1 MLTFGNKVENGG
13 TTPQGILTAEEFNA
27 LVKQVNANSQ
37 RAGGSVSGIIINGE
51 TATPNKDGYIEIKA
65 LNDALAKLDNIE
77 DGSQANKIEKIAVN
91 GAVQPIE
98 GKTALL
104 SVPQRVSELTN
115 DAGYV
120 RNRDISATLT
130 DIQDRIVD
138 LEGREEVSAEQ
149 LEKIDSVEAGAQ
161 VNVLESVIFNG
172 AVLPVVNKEVSINID
187 LSRKA
192 DLDENGKVLA
202 SQMPS
207 YVDDVLDAYAEYDM
221 TESGQPINI
230 RLFEDEAKTNPIK
243 PESQKIYLDKESK
256 YQYRWTGTEYATIG
270 APTVIGEVAGTAYD
284 GSKGKALSDAFNA
297 HASNIDNP
305 HQVTKG
311 QVGLGNVDNTADK
324 DKNVNSAIKDGS
336 GNVISE
342 TYATLEALGA
352 AGDIV
357 DGVIESV
364 SALNEFAE
372 SAADSINQL
381 STNKADKSE
390 VASLA
395 ETVHGNTSAIE
406 TMEETANSI
415 SENLSGHT
423 GDYSNPH
430 QVTKSQIGLGNV
442 NNTADKDKNVNS
454 AIKDGDGNVIAET
467 YQTLSTSQQIVT
479 QLESDISNNLNE
491 INTLKSDKANKA
503 DLEALSEDV
512 SEHISDLDNPHQVT
526 KGQVG
531 LSNVDNTADKD
542 KPVSS
547 VQQAALDKKAD
558 KTTVSALSES
568 VSDNSAAI
576 DALDASIS
584 SLSENKADKTALN
597 KLITDTTTALDKK
610 VDKVSGMGLSTN
622 DYTDEDKAKLDGI
635 EEHANNYSLPV
646 AGAALGGVKSGEDI
660 TIQPDGTMQVK
671 DDSHNHIISNVD
683 GLQSALD
690 KKRNG
695 LVRSLKH
702 SSNQTFDWNDIV
714 TPGSY
719 TIDQIGTLAP
729 NAPRTGGYGTLVV
742 EISGDRVAQIY
753 YPDSQK
759 GYIYL
764 CVRVK
769 VGTAWRDWQY
779 YTTLNHI
786 DETYATKTENNNKV
800 DKVSGKGLSTNDYTT
815 ADKDKLA
822 GVAAGAEVNTIVA
835 VQRNGTAITPTNRV
849 VNILVPVKTS
859 ELNNDSTYQTA
870 ADVAETIVG
879 VKLDLASGIIT
890 LTRKNGTTFTL
901 DLPTEKIIKSGRYD
915 SETEEIVLVL
925 EDESEIRFSASELID
940 EYYADESTLEL
951 YTDTADGN
959 KKKFRIKTAYKNKI
973 DGSEQ
978 TTNKTASVSASS
990 TDTQYPNAKA
1000 VYNAVKDLATKVQT
1014 FSQASTRSN
1023 IESGETISTIFGK
1036 SRKWFSDLKAV
1047 AFSGS
1052 YNDLSDT
1059 PELPTIATST
1069 KAGLVKSGGDITV
1082 DASGNVSVNKSAKAT
1097 HDGSGNNIA
1106 TSYLK
1111 LAGGNMTGN
1120 IRKKEGDYVALIPS
1134 KQYPSNYLQ
1143 FMKITYVGASFDVP
1157 IEIRLSG
1164 RGSHRYVI
1172 QVNNSTGGPSDV
1184 TFYATGDY
1192 ISSGMGV
1199 FYRYD
1204 STTKTLA
1211 LMYHRAGGGGWEA
1224 AAITDVIVPNNH
1236 HDKFTFDYAI
1246 TEVASTSGWT
1256 KAGMTTF
1263 HYAIS
1268 ELAKGDG
1275 NGNNIANTYLKKSQ
1289 YSFAKNYSINGS
1301 GWYLIGYLQTNTE
1314 NTASYRAGTI
1324 TLTMYSLITQEH
1336 PLRVGTLTYAVSAN
1350 YDNPQIRIS
1359 DSLLPFL
1366 TTRWDNVTKRVEI
1379 WGYGEKAYSG
1389 FLLVFDSAAA
1399 SDYFVLNPDTITEL
1413 KNTVEGQPIYQFKT
1427 CLELTDSNLATYF
1440 ANGVLTIPN
1449 GVTTVIFN
1457 TTAVKTV
1464 YLVQGTVQT
1473 NGYRLTIG
1481 GKWQPDTNSDYQG
1494 LEGCF
1499 PYYVDYHYYGYAG
1512 SSLPNF
1518 DAYSHFA
1525 DYVYFNGMWFSK
1537 MY

>member
-37 RAGGSVSGIIINGE
+37 RADGSVSGIIINGE
-51 TATPNKDGYIEIKA
+51 TAIPNKDGYIEIKA
-65 LNDALAKLDNIE
+65 LNDALAKLGNIE
-77 DGSQANKIEKIAVN
+77 DGAQANKIEKIAVN

-120 RNRDISATLT
+120 RNRDISAVLT
-130 DIQDRIVD
+130 DMQDRIVD

-149 LEKIDSVEAGAQ
+149 LEKINSVEAGAQ

-311 QVGLGNVDNTADK
+311 QVGLDNVDNTADK

-442 NNTADKDKNVNS
+442 DNTADKDKNVNS

-597 KLITDTTTALDKK
+597 KLSTDTTTALDKK
-610 VDKVSGMGLSTN
+610 VDKASGMGLSTN

-635 EEHANNYSLPV
+635 EANANNYSLPI
-646 AGAALGGVKSGEDI
+646 AGSELGG
-660 TIQPDGTMQVK
+660 
-671 DDSHNHIISNVD
+671 
-683 GLQSALD
+683 
-690 KKRNG
+690 
-695 LVRSLKH
+695 
-702 SSNQTFDWNDIV
+702 
-714 TPGSY
+714 
-719 TIDQIGTLAP
+719 
-729 NAPRTGGYGTLVV
+729 
-742 EISGDRVAQIY
+742 
-753 YPDSQK
+753 
-759 GYIYL
+759 
-764 CVRVK
+764 
-769 VGTAWRDWQY
+769 
-779 YTTLNHI
+779 
-786 DETYATKTENNNKV
+786 
-800 DKVSGKGLSTNDYTT
+800 
-815 ADKDKLA
+815 
-822 GVAAGAEVNTIVA
+822 
-835 VQRNGTAITPTNRV
+835 
-849 VNILVPVKTS
+849 
-859 ELNNDSTYQTA
+859 
-870 ADVAETIVG
+870 
-879 VKLDLASGIIT
+879 
-890 LTRKNGTTFTL
+890 
-901 DLPTEKIIKSGRYD
+901 
-915 SETEEIVLVL
+915 
-925 EDESEIRFSASELID
+925 
-940 EYYADESTLEL
+940 
-951 YTDTADGN
+951 
-959 KKKFRIKTAYKNKI
+959 
-973 DGSEQ
+973 
-978 TTNKTASVSASS
+978 
-990 TDTQYPNAKA
+990 
-1000 VYNAVKDLATKVQT
+1000 
-1014 FSQASTRSN
+1014 
-1023 IESGETISTIFGK
+1023 
-1036 SRKWFSDLKAV
+1036 
-1047 AFSGS
+1047 
-1052 YNDLSDT
+1052 
-1059 PELPTIATST
+1059 
-1069 KAGLVKSGGDITV
+1069 VKSGGDITV
-1082 DASGNVSVNKSAKAT
+1082 AADGAVSVNDNSHSHYYEKGVFYGELNKTGYVQFCTITFNAADRNEPFSFQLSSRSREGTLTIFPNLSNSVMLSNPQLFWHSEYVESSPVWYKVESNKIVLYWQKSDDYDEMSVTRISVGLYTVKGAIFTWSNTYVASSDGLTNVNKNNHYVNCLSFNASNISGYTIDSLWVDLQAKAGCMGSVYLYKKT
-1097 HDGSGNNIA
+1097 SGVGSSITAGWYNYIYVPHRDGVYKSGADDHLFGSIILTPMVLTSPSWVLRVSNSATTITEAVKLTQYNISDISGLQANLDNKLSKTVGYCVTNIA
-1106 TSYLK
+1106 TSYWFLIAEYTCTSEWFD
-1111 LAGGNMTGN
+1111 LNTTFIASRNFYGGQAILQAS
-1120 IRKKEGDYVALIPS
+1120 IRTNTMGK
-1134 KQYPSNYLQ
+1134 
-1143 FMKITYVGASFDVP
+1143 
-1157 IEIRLSG
+1157 IEICELKCLSKDNMFPTDCFAIAFKGTAGSKAEFQIWAKCPSQYHSMAIMPIYFGTRTLVSNAKEYWTLRQVNETYSELRADVRADGLFNHPTGFSISLCQVPEYRTLSG
-1164 RGSHRYVI
+1164 V
-1172 QVNNSTGGPSDV
+1172 
-1184 TFYATGDY
+1184 
-1192 ISSGMGV
+1192 
-1199 FYRYD
+1199 
-1204 STTKTLA
+1204 
-1211 LMYHRAGGGGWEA
+1211 
-1224 AAITDVIVPNNH
+1224 
-1236 HDKFTFDYAI
+1236 
-1246 TEVASTSGWT
+1246 
-1256 KAGMTTF
+1256 
-1263 HYAIS
+1263 
-1268 ELAKGDG
+1268 
-1275 NGNNIANTYLKKSQ
+1275 
-1289 YSFAKNYSINGS
+1289 
-1301 GWYLIGYLQTNTE
+1301 
-1314 NTASYRAGTI
+1314 
-1324 TLTMYSLITQEH
+1324 
-1336 PLRVGTLTYAVSAN
+1336 
-1350 YDNPQIRIS
+1350 
-1359 DSLLPFL
+1359 
-1366 TTRWDNVTKRVEI
+1366 
-1379 WGYGEKAYSG
+1379 
-1389 FLLVFDSAAA
+1389 
-1399 SDYFVLNPDTITEL
+1399 
-1413 KNTVEGQPIYQFKT
+1413 
-1427 CLELTDSNLATYF
+1427 LELTDSNLATYF
-1440 ANGVLTIPN
+1440 ANGTLTIPN

-1457 TTAVKTV
+1457 TSSVKTV
-1464 YLVQGTVQT
+1464 YLVKGTVMK

-1499 PYYVDYHYYGYAG
+1499 PYYVDYHYYGYTG
-1512 SSLPNF
+1512 SSLPNIN
-1518 DAYSHFA
+1518 AYSHFA